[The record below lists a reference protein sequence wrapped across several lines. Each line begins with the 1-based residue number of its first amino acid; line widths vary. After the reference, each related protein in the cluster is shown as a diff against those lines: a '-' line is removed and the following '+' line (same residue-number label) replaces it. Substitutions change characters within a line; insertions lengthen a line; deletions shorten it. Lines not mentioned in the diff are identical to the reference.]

1 MILPLA
7 GAAALLLGQT
17 DAGYV
22 RERTTDHAHCLRWPV
37 TAPARKTLTFVQSS
51 QGDPALVALGF
62 DAVSNARQTWE
73 AQSTVCGSLDLVE
86 GAHSSSRFIGYS
98 QSGSNENLVLFRT
111 QDCGAVVASN
121 DPCHNDGSCGNAH
134 DCWDH
139 GAGTLALTTSTYTA
153 DDGVLVDA
161 DIEINAASAHPTVI
175 DPPAPT
181 CSGGNFSL
189 CIAND
194 VQNTVTHE
202 FGHVLGLDHSPDPT
216 STMYATEPL
225 GETSK
230 RILDPGSERFVCEV
244 YPAGLASQDCLLS
257 DGGTDPGGAGG
268 GNPSGGGGPNGP
280 GVSTGTTGCSSGP
293 SAAGGLG
300 LLALVLLPLLAFR
313 RVR

>member
-1 MILPLA
+1 MLPLI

-22 RERTTDHAHCLRWPV
+22 RETANHAHCLRWPV
-37 TAPARKTLTFVQSS
+37 TAQTRKTLTFVQSS
-51 QGDPALVALGF
+51 QGDPALVGLGF
-62 DAVSNARQTWE
+62 DAVTKSHQTWQ

-86 GAHSSSRFIGYS
+86 GSHSSSRVIGYN
-98 QSGSNENLVLFRT
+98 QTGSNENLVLFRT
-111 QDCGAVVASN
+111 QDCGAVVAGN
-121 DPCHNDGSCGNAH
+121 DPCHNDNTCGNAH

-153 DDGVLVDA
+153 NDGVLVDT
-161 DIEINAASAHPTVI
+161 DIEINGASAHPTVV
-175 DPPAPT
+175 DAPPCT
-181 CSGGNFSL
+181 LGNISQL
-189 CIAND
+189 CVAND

-216 STMYATEPL
+216 STMYTTEPL

-230 RILDPGSERFVCEV
+230 RILDPGSKRFVCEV

-257 DGGTDPGGAGG
+257 DGGTDPGGTGG
-268 GNPSGGGGPNGP
+268 GGPSGGGGPPGP
-280 GVSTGTTGCSSGP
+280 GVSTGTSGCTTGPG
-293 SAAGGLG
+293 AVGGLG

-313 RVR
+313 RVH